1 MSASNHVLTLV
12 GADGALDPALA
23 SRLSEAVSAV
33 EAPIWLAPDHACDI
47 ALDLQST
54 DMYDQI
60 ISTAAEII
68 AERPIDVALLPR
80 AGRRKALLISDMD
93 CTIIQQECIDE
104 LGDIAGIGHHIAAI
118 TERAMR
124 GELDF
129 EAALRERVSL
139 LKGLDVA
146 VLERTFRERV
156 VLTPGAR
163 TLVQTMR
170 AHGVFCALVSGGFN
184 FFTERVGA
192 LAGFNYTHANTLV
205 IADGHLTG
213 EVAPPVLG
221 REAKADLLERL
232 LQEHNLDRGASLAV
246 GDGANDLAM
255 IEAAGL
261 GVAFHGKPILARN
274 AKVRIDH
281 GDLSTLLYFQGYA
294 QSEFR
299 N

>member
-1 MSASNHVLTLV
+1 MTTSTHVLSLV
-12 GADGALDPALA
+12 GTRGALDRTFAE
-23 SRLSEAVSAV
+23 RLCEAVSAADTPV
-33 EAPIWLAPDHACDI
+33 WLAPDQACDI
-47 ALDLQST
+47 AIAPESAHPLDRV
-54 DMYDQI
+54 M
-60 ISTAAEII
+60 STAAEII
-68 AERPIDVALLPR
+68 ADRPIDVALLPR

-93 CTIIQQECIDE
+93 CTIVQQECIDE
-104 LGDIAGIGHHIAAI
+104 LADMAGVGHKIAAI
-118 TERAMR
+118 TARAMR

-129 EAALRERVSL
+129 EAALRERVAM

-156 VLTPGAR
+156 VLMPGAR

-170 AHGVFCALVSGGFN
+170 AHGAYCALVSGGFN

-192 LAGFNYTHANTLV
+192 LAGFNFTHANTLM

-213 EVAPPVLG
+213 TVRSPVLG

-232 LQEHNLDRGASLAV
+232 LEEHNLDRSASLAV

-274 AKVRIDH
+274 AKVRVDH
-281 GDLSTLLYFQGYA
+281 GDLTSLLYFQGYA

-299 N
+299 T

>member
-1 MSASNHVLTLV
+1 M
-12 GADGALDPALA
+12 
-23 SRLSEAVSAV
+23 SEAVSAT
-33 EAPIWLAPDHACDI
+33 EATTWLAPDHACDI
-47 ALDLQST
+47 ALNLQSE
-54 DMYDQI
+54 DAHDQI
-60 ISTAAEII
+60 MSTATEII
-68 AERPIDVALLPR
+68 AERPIDLALLPR

-93 CTIIQQECIDE
+93 CTIVQQECIDE
-104 LGDIAGIGHHIAAI
+104 LADMAGIGNQIAAI

-129 EAALRERVSL
+129 EAALRERVAM

-146 VLERTFRERV
+146 VLDRTFRERV
-156 VLTPGAR
+156 VLMPGAR

-170 AHGVFCALVSGGFN
+170 AHGAFCALVSGGFN

-192 LAGFNYTHANTLV
+192 LVGFNFTHANTLE
-205 IADGHLTG
+205 IADGRLTG
-213 EVAPPVLG
+213 TVAPPVLG

-232 LQEHNLDRGASLAV
+232 LKEHGLDRNASLAV

-274 AKVRIDH
+274 AKVHVDH
-281 GDLSTLLYFQGYA
+281 GDLTALLYYQGYA

>member
-1 MSASNHVLTLV
+1 MSASSHVLALV

-23 SRLSEAVSAV
+23 GRLNAAVSPV
-33 EAPIWLAPDHACDI
+33 EAPIWLAPGHACDI
-47 ALDLQST
+47 ALDLQSA
-54 DMYDQI
+54 DMCDQI
-60 ISTAAEII
+60 MSTVAGII
-68 AERPIDVALLPR
+68 ADRPIDTALLPR

-104 LGDIAGIGHHIAAI
+104 LADLAGVGHHIAAI

-139 LKGLDVA
+139 LAGLDVA

-170 AHGVFCALVSGGFN
+170 ANGAFCALVSGGFN

-192 LAGFNYTHANTLV
+192 LAGFDFTQANTLM
-205 IADGHLTG
+205 IADGRLTG
-213 EVAPPVLG
+213 TVRSPVLG
-221 REAKADLLERL
+221 REAKADLLEQL
-232 LQEHNLDRGASLAV
+232 LKEHNLDRGASLAV

-274 AKVRIDH
+274 AKVRVDH